1 MNTQEREQLTR
12 FLQQLAQ
19 AQVGAKDVDA
29 ELLIHETCSRQP
41 DSTYLLVQR
50 CLLLDQALATAQSE
64 ITRLQQAQ
72 QNTPSGNASFLNNS
86 AWGNTP
92 MPTSAQQTQQPASFS
107 PPPQTPAIQPATPGW
122 GSGMLGTVATTAAGV
137 VAGSFLYQGINNMM
151 GHHNNNAA
159 ALADNTPAP
168 SHHTAPE
175 QLVSNTY
182 PDDTAPPVDFD
193 SLGPSDED
201 AGWA

>member
-29 ELLIHETCSRQP
+29 ERLIHETCSRQP
-41 DSTYLLVQR
+41 DSNYLLVQR

-64 ITRLQQAQ
+64 ITRLQQTQ
-72 QNTPSGNASFLNNS
+72 QNTPNNTSFLNNS

-92 MPTSAQQTQQPASFS
+92 TPAPAQQTQQPSSFS
-107 PPPQTPAIQPATPGW
+107 APPQTPAIQPATPGW

-151 GHHNNNAA
+151 GHHNSNAA
-159 ALADNTPAP
+159 ALADKTPAP
-168 SHHTAPE
+168 SHHAEPE

-182 PDDTAPPVDFD
+182 PENTAPPVDFD